1 MADEGD
7 DWFGAGEDDAQQE
20 LKPIG
25 KQAKEE
31 PPPAEETPAAPEAPQ
46 AEATEEGA
54 KPEAEDE
61 YLDPDKLLLF
71 KHWIRPK
78 FLPYKYL
85 YIYRQNYYDDV
96 MDYLDKKRRGIARDI
111 PRAQTWAERILRTFS
126 NKMTQHKV
134 YTARIRNDLEFVENT
149 KLSEKFYYYHIK
161 NQFNKQFSP
170 LLY

>member
-31 PPPAEETPAAPEAPQ
+31 PPPAEETPAATEAPQ
-46 AEATEEGA
+46 GETTEEGA

-85 YIYRQNYYDDV
+85 YEYRANYYDDIMEV
-96 MDYLDKKRRGIARDI
+96 LESRRRGVKRDI
-111 PRAQTWAERILRTFS
+111 PRAQTWAERICRQRS
-126 NKMTQHKV
+126 HP
-134 YTARIRNDLEFVENT
+134 IW
-149 KLSEKFYYYHIK
+149 KLEKFDKHLEDIK
-161 NQFNKQFSP
+161 LITKTQISGNFQSYFVKDTFNKRYSK